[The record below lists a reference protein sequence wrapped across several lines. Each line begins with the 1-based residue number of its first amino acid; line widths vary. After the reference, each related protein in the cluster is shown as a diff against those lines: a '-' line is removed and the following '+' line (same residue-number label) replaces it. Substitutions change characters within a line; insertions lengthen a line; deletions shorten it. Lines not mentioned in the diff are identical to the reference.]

1 MKYIITESQLS
12 RTKNFV
18 FNKIDEWGLWKTID
32 RLNLNIDT
40 LDRIFDGGM
49 PDWFHCGVLNDLIKF
64 YHSKGEIKL
73 NKTKEIDGVLYG
85 LKCDWDDFGNANYF
99 KLTNFETKE
108 GISGYATPYWEGN
121 CYLPIDAEY
130 YTYDAEEDFN
140 EFNFHEYE
148 TFDLK
153 TKFSSFS
160 EFKEYADNEIPDII
174 INYIVRILPK
184 TREESGGWDD

>member
-49 PDWFHCGVLNDLIKF
+49 PDWCNCGVLNNLTMF
-64 YHSKGEIKL
+64 YYSTGEIKL
-73 NKTKEIDGVLYG
+73 NQTKEIDGVLYG